1 MKREFLSP
9 ACDAVRR
16 RRLSTVTEG
25 LLRNTS
31 CPLTSGGATGR
42 GGGPPKRGE
51 RVKKVHW
58 TYVINISVWFS

>member
-16 RRLSTVTEG
+16 RRLSTVTEV

-31 CPLTSGGATGR
+31 CPLTSGGAEG
-42 GGGPPKRGE
+42 GVGGPQREEKE
-51 RVKKVHW
+51 
-58 TYVINISVWFS
+58 S